1 MNSEAWT
8 NIARCANER
17 AQQRTFNLDEEC
29 SPLGDLQTREIAN
42 MMSYRD
48 SLLVNLIWDILSEID
63 VDLSELTEENLR
75 TLRLTIT
82 VGE

>member
-17 AQQRTFNLDEEC
+17 AQQRTFNWDEEC
-29 SPLGDLQTREIAN
+29 SPLGDLQTREMAN

>member
-1 MNSEAWT
+1 MNSEAWA
-8 NIARCANER
+8 NIARCADER
-17 AQQRTFNLDEEC
+17 AQQRTFNWDEEC
-29 SPLGDLQTREIAN
+29 SPLGDLQTREMAN